1 MLADSERIQSVAHP
15 RICERQCQPDQLGVG
30 EQTSPANLLGAGES
44 IFDVASSLRIGTMAV
59 DRAGLIDQ
67 LCQHGAALGVDG
79 SYGCDEFGAPRVQ
92 TPAVQYRCRGDG
104 RRRGVLDRSR
114 TAASVCAVPPTASRD
129 PVDHV
134 HGEQADIPPRKLVVQ
149 LARQVTVLVGARLAR
164 GALVVDDHRNGNL
177 CSGGGGQFR
186 KAAQRA
192 ATFATG
198 EIGTQDSAHFTLGGG
213 HEYQRFFGHEAQNGG
228 QCRDQYAGAIERC
241 FGAMCCR
248 HTANLATATDEDPP
262 MPICRALTVDVI
274 DFGDECGSACEMG
287 TTGVHL
293 SAMGSTQ
300 EYDLVVIGS
309 GPGGQKAAI
318 AAAKLGK
325 SVAVIERGL
334 MLGGVCVNTGT
345 IPSKTLREAV
355 VYLTGM
361 SQRELYGA
369 SYRVKERITPA
380 DLLARTQHVIGRE
393 IDVVR
398 AQLMRNRIELF
409 VGHARFLDAHTIHVD
424 DPNRAERVTVS
435 GRYVVI
441 ATGTKPARPA
451 GVEFDEN
458 RVLDSDGILDLKSI
472 PASMVV
478 VGAGVIGI
486 EYASMFAALGTKV
499 TVVEKRANMLE
510 FCDPE
515 IIEALKFH
523 LRDLAVTFRFGE
535 EVTAVDVGS
544 AGTITTLASGKQI
557 PAETVM
563 YSAGRQGQTNHLDLA
578 NAGLEADNRGRIF
591 VDDNYQTKV
600 DHIYAVGDVIGFPA
614 LAATSM
620 EQGRLAAYHAFG
632 EPCKGMTELQ
642 PIGIYSI
649 PEVSY
654 VGSTEVELTKESVPY
669 EVGVSR
675 YRELARGQIAGDSY
689 GMLKMLVSTEDLRLL
704 GVHIFGTNATEM
716 VHIGQSVMGCHGTVE
731 YLVDAVFNYPT
742 FSEAYKVAALDVMN
756 KLRALH
762 QFRS

>member
-1 MLADSERIQSVAHP
+1 
-15 RICERQCQPDQLGVG
+15 
-30 EQTSPANLLGAGES
+30 
-44 IFDVASSLRIGTMAV
+44 
-59 DRAGLIDQ
+59 
-67 LCQHGAALGVDG
+67 
-79 SYGCDEFGAPRVQ
+79 
-92 TPAVQYRCRGDG
+92 
-104 RRRGVLDRSR
+104 
-114 TAASVCAVPPTASRD
+114 
-129 PVDHV
+129 
-134 HGEQADIPPRKLVVQ
+134 
-149 LARQVTVLVGARLAR
+149 
-164 GALVVDDHRNGNL
+164 
-177 CSGGGGQFR
+177 
-186 KAAQRA
+186 
-192 ATFATG
+192 
-198 EIGTQDSAHFTLGGG
+198 
-213 HEYQRFFGHEAQNGG
+213 
-228 QCRDQYAGAIERC
+228 
-241 FGAMCCR
+241 
-248 HTANLATATDEDPP
+248 
-262 MPICRALTVDVI
+262 
-274 DFGDECGSACEMG
+274 
-287 TTGVHL
+287 
-293 SAMGSTQ
+293 MGSMQ

-325 SVAVIERGL
+325 SVAVIERGR

-369 SYRVKERITPA
+369 SYRVKDKITPA
-380 DLLARTQHVIGRE
+380 DLLARTQHVIGKE
-393 IDVVR
+393 VDVVR
-398 AQLMRNRIELF
+398 SQLMRNGVELYTGHGRF
-409 VGHARFLDAHTIHVD
+409 VDARTVMVE
-424 DPNRAERVTVS
+424 DPTRAERIEVS
-435 GRYVVI
+435 ARHIII

-472 PASMVV
+472 PSSMVV

-499 TVVEKRANMLE
+499 TVVEKRDTMLD

-515 IIEALKFH
+515 IIESLRFH
-523 LRDLAVTFRFGE
+523 LRDLAVMFRFGE

-544 AGTITTLASGKQI
+544 AGTVTTLASGKQI

-563 YSAGRQGQTNHLDLA
+563 YSAGRQGQTDHLDLA
-578 NAGLEADNRGRIF
+578 NAGLEADRRGRIF
-591 VDDNYQTKV
+591 VDDKTFQSKV

-632 EPCKGMTELQ
+632 EPTAGMTELQ

-654 VGSTEVELTKESVPY
+654 VGATEVELTNNAIPY

-689 GMLKMLVSTEDLRLL
+689 GMLKLLVSTEDLRVL

-716 VHIGQSVMGCHGTVE
+716 VHIGQAVMGCGGTVE

-756 KLRALH
+756 KMRALS
-762 QFRS
+762 QFRR